1 MASKKKR
8 AKKKVDVR
16 KKRSKLLKERKKE
29 LPSEEIQL
37 DKKRAKTEKEQAL
50 EIRLKK
56 ETNLYWVR
64 AIMGALCGFVGVYF
78 FDLVSYPLLIWML
91 AFWFGFPFFVS
102 FVIFRYQYDEEEWS
116 WKNILMP
123 GIGIYFFLFMIV
135 AIIMQTL
142 KTVP

>member
-142 KTVP
+142 KTVS

>member
-116 WKNILMP
+116 WKNIIMP